1 MKHTI
6 TELTRAHV
14 RAAIEHTGPPRIPTH
29 LLKWFN
35 SETSEKYGE
44 ELQQLCA
51 RYPDD
56 LVSVGFTGPDW
67 KTLSDERE
75 QEQDGGIDAHYIL
88 RDYDNIEAIAE
99 RIPQFAKEA
108 DYSAAEEAVAANPD
122 RYRLGNSWF
131 CLYERL
137 WTLRGMENVLVDFYE
152 YPDELGLLARAIADF
167 HIEAIHRFGQM
178 GCDGMCTSDDLGTQ
192 NALMMSPK
200 HFREVL
206 KPLFADIIAT
216 AHQYKMHFWLH
227 TCGNVTE
234 ILDDF
239 IEIGLDVIHPIQ
251 HSIYPGGVS
260 AMDPVATAKRFGGK
274 ITFWAGVD
282 VQYLLPLGTPDEVR
296 AGLCELIDI
305 FDGPNGGMMLAAG
318 NAIMPE
324 TSLENI
330 EACLDEA
337 YRYGEEKRR
346 RSQG

>member
-1 MKHTI
+1 
-6 TELTRAHV
+6 
-14 RAAIEHTGPPRIPTH
+14 
-29 LLKWFN
+29 
-35 SETSEKYGE
+35 
-44 ELQQLCA
+44 
-51 RYPDD
+51 
-56 LVSVGFTGPDW
+56 VGFSGPDW
-67 KTLSDERE
+67 RSLSDETE

-88 RDYDNIEAIAE
+88 RNYDHIEKVAEQIPLFAEQGDYTA
-99 RIPQFAKEA
+99 AKQTVT
-108 DYSAAEEAVAANPD
+108 DNPD

-137 WTLRGMENVLVDFYE
+137 WTLRGMENILTDFYQ
-152 YPDELGLLARAIADF
+152 YPDELRLLARAIADF
-167 HIEAIHRFGQM
+167 HMEAIHHFGRM

-192 NALMMSPK
+192 NALMMSPL

-251 HSIYPGGVS
+251 HSTYPGGVS
-260 AMDPVATAKRFGGK
+260 AMDPVATAQRFGGK

-296 AGLCELIDI
+296 AGLREQIDT

-324 TSLENI
+324 TPLENI

-337 YRYGEEKRR
+337 YRYGEEKRQ
-346 RSQG
+346 RS